1 MVSENIVNAIGLLS
15 FDGRHKRRTV
25 LKCFHPKKKSERT
38 SIILLL
44 ARVFEVIK
52 LAFTE
57 KHVAVKLVLVRK

>member
-1 MVSENIVNAIGLLS
+1 MVCENIVNAIGLLS
-15 FDGRHKRRTV
+15 FDGRHKRTV

-57 KHVAVKLVLVRK
+57 KHVAVKLVLIRK